1 MSSKILDFK
10 NIKGD
15 FTGGLVAG
23 VVALPLALAFG
34 VQSGMGATAGLYGAI
49 MVGIFAALFGG
60 TQTQAS
66 GPTGPM
72 TVVAAALVTG
82 AIGITGSIESAM
94 GIILLSFLLGGVLQ
108 IVFGLINIAGYVKY
122 FPYSV
127 VSGFMSGV
135 GLIIIILQLFP
146 FAGLDSAK
154 STVAVIQDFPRIFKE
169 LNIYSLALGFLT
181 ILIYYLFPL
190 VTKAIPSPLVALIAT
205 SIVAYFLGWDV
216 PIIGEIPSGIPS
228 LQIGTMLSNIPPES
242 YTLILEYAAVFA
254 VLGSIDSLLTS
265 VIADNMT
272 KTKHNSNRELIG
284 QGIGNML
291 AAIFGGIPGAG
302 ATKGTVVNINA
313 GGTTRISGIIHGL
326 FLLAVLLGLGSLA
339 AYIPLSVLAGLLI
352 PIGFKIIDTKGLK
365 HLLRVPKADA
375 VVLILV
381 LLVTTFGSLI
391 QAVGIGVALAC
402 ILFMKKASDLG
413 EKGIVIETVE
423 NLEDEKPW
431 QDELPFYNKYK
442 DKILIKHLKG
452 PLFFGYTAHLKNQI
466 TSIDSKI
473 KALIIRMDEVPLI
486 DQSGLYALEDIVFD
500 LKQRDVQVLF
510 INLQEQP
517 MDKLRSIDIIPD
529 LVAETHIFE
538 TIKDA
543 FDSLKLTIEKWCISA
558 KKLLCKKNAKIITI
572 QVGIKSVLLKILLT
586 KSNTF

>member
-1 MSSKILDFK
+1 MSSKIVDFS
-10 NIKGD
+10 NVKGD

-72 TVVAAALVTG
+72 TVVSAALVTA
-82 AIGITGSIESAM
+82 AIGITGSLESAM
-94 GIILLSFLLGGVLQ
+94 GIILLSFLLGGVFQ
-108 IVFGLINIAGYVKY
+108 IIFGLINIAAYVKY

-146 FAGLDSAK
+146 FVGLTSGK
-154 STVAVIQDFPRIFKE
+154 STFAIIQDLPRLFSE
-169 LNIYSLALGFLT
+169 FNIYSLGLGLLT
-181 ILIYYLFPL
+181 VLIYYLFPL
-190 VTKAIPSPLVALIAT
+190 ITKAIPSPLVALVVAT
-205 SIVAYFLGWDV
+205 LVSYFSGWNV
-216 PIIGEIPSGIPS
+216 PIIGEIPSGIPN
-228 LQIGTMLSNIPPES
+228 LQIGTMFSNIPPES
-242 YTLILEYAAVFA
+242 YSLILEYAAVLA

-272 KTKHNSNRELIG
+272 KTRHNSNRELIG
-284 QGIGNML
+284 QGVGNIL
-291 AAIFGGIPGAG
+291 AAFFGGIPGAG
-302 ATKGTVVNINA
+302 STKGTVVNINA
-313 GGTTRISGIIHGL
+313 GGKTKISGVIHGL

-365 HLLRVPKADA
+365 HLLLVPRADA
-375 VVLILV
+375 VVLVLV

-413 EKGIVIETVE
+413 EKGIVVETVE

-431 QDELPFYNKYK
+431 QDELPFYDKYK

-452 PLFFGYTAHLKNQI
+452 PLFFGFTAHLKNQI
-466 TSIDSKI
+466 ASIESKI
-473 KALIIRMDEVPLI
+473 KVLIIRMDEVPLI

-500 LKQRDVQVLF
+500 LEKRGVQVLF

-529 LVAETHIFE
+529 LVAEEHIFKN
-538 TIKDA
+538 IKDA
-543 FDSLKLTIEKWCISA
+543 FDSVKLTIEK
-558 KKLLCKKNAKIITI
+558 
-572 QVGIKSVLLKILLT
+572 G
-586 KSNTF
+586 

>member
-1 MSSKILDFK
+1 MASKTLDFS
-10 NIKGD
+10 NLKGD

-49 MVGIFAALFGG
+49 MVGIFAAIFGG
-60 TQTQAS
+60 TPTQAS

-72 TVVAAALVTG
+72 TVVSAALVAAATQL
-82 AIGITGSIESAM
+82 TGSLETAM

-108 IVFGLINIAGYVKY
+108 IVFGLLNIASYVKY

-135 GLIIIILQLFP
+135 GLIIIILQIFP
-146 FAGLDSAK
+146 FLGLPSSK
-154 STVAVIQDFPRIFKE
+154 STISVLQDFPKLISE
-169 LNIYSLALGFLT
+169 LNIHALALGALT
-181 ILIYYLFPL
+181 VVIYYLFPFI
-190 VTKAIPSPLVALIAT
+190 TKAIPSALVALI
-205 SIVAYFLGWDV
+205 VAALTGYFLQWDV
-216 PIIGEIPSGIPS
+216 PIIGEIPSGIPNI
-228 LQIGTMLSNIPPES
+228 QIGTMFSNLQPDS
-242 YTLILEYAAVFA
+242 YMLILEYAAVLA
-254 VLGSIDSLLTS
+254 LLGSIDSLLTS

-284 QGIGNML
+284 QGIGNIL
-291 AAIFGGIPGAG
+291 SAIFGGIPGAG

-313 GGTTRISGIIHGL
+313 GGKTRISGAIHGL

-365 HLLRVPKADA
+365 HLLRVPRADA

-381 LLVTTFGSLI
+381 LLITTFGSLI

-413 EKGIVIETVE
+413 EKSISIETVE
-423 NLEDEKPW
+423 NLKDEKPW

-442 DKILIKHLKG
+442 DKVLIKHLKG
-452 PLFFGYTAHLKNQI
+452 PLFFGFTTHLKNQVSLI
-466 TSIDSKI
+466 SKDT
-473 KALIIRMDEVPLI
+473 KALIIRMDEVPMI
-486 DQSGLYALEDIVFD
+486 DQSGLYTLEDIVFD
-500 LKQRDVQVLF
+500 LEQQGIQVLLVN
-510 INLQEQP
+510 IQEQP

-529 LVAETHIFE
+529 LISEEHIFE
-538 TIKDA
+538 NIENAFASIKATI
-543 FDSLKLTIEKWCISA
+543 
-558 KKLLCKKNAKIITI
+558 
-572 QVGIKSVLLKILLT
+572 VGQ
-586 KSNTF
+586 